1 MNDLSPPRLSLSH
14 PLIIM
19 AAALL
24 IRSIWAALVPADPI
38 SDGALYDAF
47 ARSIASGH
55 GYAFPDGT
63 MTEYWPVGTSA
74 VYSLLYRAF
83 GVAPWTVPA
92 FQALLGAVIVG
103 LTWQIA
109 QSIFGSR
116 VAVVAAWLTA
126 FWPLLIEFTT
136 IYASELLFIVPVMA
150 SISIWISRRIPFAI
164 RMLCFGA
171 TVALATYVRPTALP
185 LLLLFP
191 SIQWV
196 IDRDW
201 KALIKGVA
209 LAVAAAALLFAPWSI
224 RSVELF
230 GKFALVS
237 ANGGVNL
244 WMGNNPDSTGG
255 YMDLPDTSFA
265 NEVDRDHYYGS
276 EALRFIR
283 THPFRYAKLSAG
295 RAITTYDRETIGI
308 VWNEK
313 GLRSKYPA
321 DALTWLKRASSAYW
335 LALLIL
341 GIAGLLSVL
350 RRRVLLQAWPVVAA
364 FAYLGIF
371 PILTVAMDRYHVP
384 IDPLLAMLAAC
395 TLCGR
400 PFFLNEPPGHGGPL
414 VSDPNGGTGAR

>member
-1 MNDLSPPRLSLSH
+1 
-14 PLIIM
+14 
-19 AAALL
+19 
-24 IRSIWAALVPADPI
+24 
-38 SDGALYDAF
+38 
-47 ARSIASGH
+47 
-55 GYAFPDGT
+55 
-63 MTEYWPVGTSA
+63 
-74 VYSLLYRAF
+74 
-83 GVAPWTVPA
+83 
-92 FQALLGAVIVG
+92 LLGVVIVG

-126 FWPLLIEFTT
+126 LWPLLIEFTT
-136 IYASELLFIVPVMA
+136 IYASELLFIVPVMT
-150 SISIWISRRIPFAI
+150 SISVWISRRIPFAI

-171 TVALATYVRPTALP
+171 SVALATYVRPTALP

-191 SIQWV
+191 AIQWV
-196 IDRDW
+196 IDKDW

-209 LAVAAAALLFAPWSI
+209 LAVAAATLLFAPWSM

-255 YMDLPDTSFA
+255 YMDLPNTSFA

-283 THPFRYAKLSAG
+283 THPFRYAQLSVG

-308 VWNEK
+308 VWNEE
-313 GLRSKYPA
+313 GLRSKYPE

-335 LALLIL
+335 LGLLIL
-341 GIAGLLSVL
+341 GIVGLGMAL
-350 RRRVLLQAWPVVAA
+350 RRQVLLQAWPVVAT
-364 FAYLGIF
+364 FGYLGIF

-384 IDPLLAMLAAC
+384 IDPLLAILAAY
-395 TLCGR
+395 TLRGR
-400 PFFLNEPPGHGGPL
+400 SFPLNEPRGRRGRL
-414 VSDPNGGTGAR
+414 VSDPTGGTGGR